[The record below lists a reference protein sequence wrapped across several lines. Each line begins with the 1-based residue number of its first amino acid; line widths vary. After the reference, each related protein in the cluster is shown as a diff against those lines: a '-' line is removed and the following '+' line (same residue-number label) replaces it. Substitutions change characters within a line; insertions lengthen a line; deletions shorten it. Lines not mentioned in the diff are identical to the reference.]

1 MLLVELIG
9 CHPFLGSK
17 FRKLCHIG
25 ESTHMSVVEQDNFV
39 VLGKLKVKFHEVTLV
54 ESSLN
59 AG

>member
-1 MLLVELIG
+1 
-9 CHPFLGSK
+9 
-17 FRKLCHIG
+17 
-25 ESTHMSVVEQDNFV
+25 MSVVEQDNFV